1 VTRILPI
8 ITDNK
13 CVFLIKLFNFAKN
26 LIGMKRVLLFVFVV
40 FTLNIMP
47 AQSQEVPYTLADRDK
62 MVQIETKLDGL
73 TRDISKVEQSLN
85 DKIDKVDVNLNKR
98 MDRLEDKFDT
108 YFTWGFGMVLAG
120 IFGLFGFIIYDRR
133 SVITP
138 VKRDQDK
145 MLEALRM
152 LAKEDTKIREALK
165 KAALW

>member
-1 VTRILPI
+1 
-8 ITDNK
+8 
-13 CVFLIKLFNFAKN
+13 
-26 LIGMKRVLLFVFVV
+26 MKHLLLLVVVV
-40 FTLNIMP
+40 FTLSISNG
-47 AQSQEVPYTLADRDK
+47 QTQEVPYTLADRDK
-62 MVQIETKLDGL
+62 MIQIEAKLDGL
-73 TRDISKVEQSLN
+73 TRDINKVEQSLN
-85 DKIDKVDVNLNKR
+85 NKIDNADANLNKR

-138 VKRDQDK
+138 VKREQDK

>member
-1 VTRILPI
+1 
-8 ITDNK
+8 
-13 CVFLIKLFNFAKN
+13 
-26 LIGMKRVLLFVFVV
+26 MKHLLLFVVV
-40 FTLNIMP
+40 AFTLNILN
-47 AQSQEVPYTLADRDK
+47 AQTQEVPYTLADRDK
-62 MVQIETKLDGL
+62 MIQIVAKLDGL

-85 DKIDKVDVNLNKR
+85 NKIDKVDVSLNKR

-138 VKRDQDK
+138 VKREQDK
-145 MLEALRM
+145 VLEALRI